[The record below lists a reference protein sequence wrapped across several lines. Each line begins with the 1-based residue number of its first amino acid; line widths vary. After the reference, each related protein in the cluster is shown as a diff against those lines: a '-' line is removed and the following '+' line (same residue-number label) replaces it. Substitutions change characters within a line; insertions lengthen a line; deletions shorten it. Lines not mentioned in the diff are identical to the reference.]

1 MGTVTNP
8 ETGATELDAVIV
20 SLWSGCTIV
29 GQVAGMLLAPVGD
42 WVGRKP
48 TLWFMTLTMVVAIVL
63 EMVATE
69 WTVFLGGKIVSGVST
84 GLAQAAITATCAEL
98 AMPQMRGT
106 VMGAFALGYAFGQL
120 PCAIGL
126 EVLQRTAP
134 LQFRRI
140 FYSEFTIVGLWLVPL
155 LVVPESPVWLASKG
169 RHERGKKALAH
180 LVGSVEGFDLD
191 HEYAVIVDE
200 IERSRRAATYSW
212 KTLFVGTNFKRT
224 CATAI
229 VPALQYFIG
238 VPLIYGQTTYF
249 FQIAGLEDP
258 FIGNLIITILTVV
271 FVIVGNWFILDRVPR
286 RTALLTAIVGSALL
300 LCIVG
305 ALGCTETTPKVAAAL
320 IAMCS
325 LWVVVYSTT
334 FAPVYWVTLGEIPS
348 PSIRQMTITLALVH
362 MSAWGAMWT
371 YVVPIL
377 LSPQQAGLETKTAFI
392 FAGTQVVF
400 FPRESGCGSR

>member
-1 MGTVTNP
+1 M
-8 ETGATELDAVIV
+8 A
-20 SLWSGCTIV
+20 
-29 GQVAGMLLAPVGD
+29 
-42 WVGRKP
+42 
-48 TLWFMTLTMVVAIVL
+48 
-63 EMVATE
+63 
-69 WTVFLGGKIVSGVST
+69 
-84 GLAQAAITATCAEL
+84 
-98 AMPQMRGT
+98 QMRGT
-106 VMGAFALGYAFGQL
+106 VMGAFALGYSFGQL

-126 EVLQRTAP
+126 EVLQKTAP
-134 LQFRRI
+134 LEFRRI
-140 FYSEFTIVGLWLVPL
+140 FYSEFTIVGLWLIPL
-155 LVVPESPVWLASKG
+155 FMVPESPVWLASKG
-169 RHERGKKALAH
+169 KHERGKKALAH
-180 LVGSVEGFDLD
+180 LVGKVEDFDLD

-200 IERSRRAATYSW
+200 IERSRRGAKHSW
-212 KTLFVGTNFKRT
+212 KTLFVGSNLKRT

-271 FVIVGNWFILDRVPR
+271 FVVVGNWFILDRAPR

-300 LCIVG
+300 LCIIG
-305 ALGCTETTPKVAAAL
+305 ALGCIETTPKVAAAL

-325 LWVVVYSTT
+325 LWVVVYSCT
-334 FAPVYWVTLGEIPS
+334 FAPVYWVTLGEIPT

-371 YVVPIL
+371 YIVPIL
-377 LSPQQAGLETKTAFI
+377 LSPQKAGLGTKTAFI

-400 FPRESGCGSR
+400 FPRESRCGRADSSDLLLPPRDQGPLVACYRRAVRAWHQPPEVCSDEDGCRGARGGGGGLVSGSDGSEEAWRIQGMWGVADEVVRTDQGA